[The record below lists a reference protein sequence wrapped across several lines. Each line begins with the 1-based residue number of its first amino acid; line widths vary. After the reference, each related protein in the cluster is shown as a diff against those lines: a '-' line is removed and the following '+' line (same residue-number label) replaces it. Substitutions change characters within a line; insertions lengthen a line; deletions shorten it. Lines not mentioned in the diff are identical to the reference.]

1 MRIDIRADVE
11 HLAAGFGQMQ
21 REQIPFALMK
31 TINQMLLF
39 IQQSQR
45 EAQDKSFTI
54 RRKDFARM
62 AVKID
67 RQGFATKLQL
77 VGRVGYQGP
86 MGDVFAKFERGGP
99 KVSPSGRPV
108 WTPVGA
114 RRSKADIITKGN
126 RPKGLNLKPSF
137 TSLATGATIYRG
149 DKRTFMIRYRD
160 GSGLV
165 LQRTGRRLR
174 GRTRRGQSGRTSG
187 RERAGTK
194 TLFVYFK
201 RPPLLP
207 ASLTFVLRAQQV
219 INTTFATTFTAEL
232 DAAMKTAIPRRRG
245 A

>member
-1 MRIDIRADVE
+1 MQLDLRTDVNRLMAE
-11 HLAAGFGQMQ
+11 LNEMQ
-21 REQIPFALMK
+21 REQVPFALSK

-62 AVKID
+62 AVKIE
-67 RQGFATKLQL
+67 RQGFATKRRLS
-77 VGRVGYQGP
+77 GTVGYQGP

-108 WTPVGA
+108 WAPVGA

-126 RPKGLNLKPSF
+126 RPKGLNLRPSF
-137 TSLATGATIYRG
+137 SSVATGATIYRG

-160 GSGLV
+160 GSGVV
-165 LQRTGRRLR
+165 LQRTGRRGR
-174 GRTRRGQSGRTSG
+174 GRKRRGQQGRTIG

-207 ASLTFVLRAQQV
+207 ASLSFVARATQV
-219 INTTFATTFTAEL
+219 VNVTFATTFGAEL
-232 DAAMKTAIPRRRG
+232 EAAMKTALPRRRG
-245 A
+245 P